1 MATFSLN
8 MIDRTK
14 LRNLAGVIV
23 NYSLGLKKG
32 ENLVLKGHGFDTY
45 PLVKE
50 IYREAVKVG
59 AHVDVRFGTNE
70 LGRIFM
76 EEASDE
82 QMKHLTSLDKQ
93 VAKSYD
99 AMVQIVGYENRY
111 ELTDVDGDKLAARAV
126 AMKPLGDILQETR
139 WCLLYYP
146 NAASA
151 AVAQRS
157 TEEWE
162 DFVLDSCL
170 LDWKKVEKLEERFIE
185 LLKKVSLVR
194 VVGEETDLS
203 VRIKGQKWRACC
215 GRRNL
220 PDGEVFTGPVRDD
233 VNGVIRYNTPSHY
246 SGHDFGWVKLWLE
259 KGKVVKEESDNLAGL
274 QEILATDK
282 GARFFGEFAFGLN
295 KNIKKPTKMILF
307 DEKME
312 KSLHMAL
319 GKCYK
324 ECPNGNDSA
333 IHWDLIFR
341 FKEAKAKIYFDGVE
355 VFGGGKWKGKFEF
368 LNKSF

>member
-1 MATFSLN
+1 MATFSLK

-14 LRNLAGVIV
+14 LRKLAEVIV
-23 NYSLGLKKG
+23 NYSLELKKG

-50 IYREAVKVG
+50 VFREAIRVG
-59 AHVDVRFGTNE
+59 ANVDVKFGTNE

-76 EEASDE
+76 EEASDS
-82 QMKHLTSLDKQ
+82 QIKHVTNLDKQ
-93 VAKSYD
+93 VVKSYD

-111 ELTDVDGDKLAARAV
+111 EMNGVAGEKQAMRALAL
-126 AMKPLGDILQETR
+126 KPLGDILQEKR

-151 AVAQRS
+151 AVAQWP

-162 DFVLDSCL
+162 DFVIDSCL
-170 LDWKKVEKLEERFIE
+170 LDWKKVEKLEEKFID

-203 VRIKGQKWRACC
+203 LSIKGQKWRACC
-215 GRRNL
+215 GKRNL
-220 PDGEVFTGPVRDD
+220 PDGEVFTGPVRNS

-246 SGHDFGWVKLWLE
+246 SGHDFGWVKLWIKDGE
-259 KGKVVKEESDNLAGL
+259 VVKEESDNLAGL

-282 GARFFGEFAFGLN
+282 GARYFGEFAFGLN

-333 IHWDLIFR
+333 IHWDLILR
-341 FKEAKAKIYFDGVE
+341 FKEAKVKVYFDGVE

-368 LNKSF
+368 LNKGF

>member
-1 MATFSLN
+1 MV
-8 MIDRTK
+8 DRAK
-14 LRNLAGVIV
+14 LKKLAGVIV
-23 NYSLGLKKG
+23 NYSLQLKKG

-50 IYREAVKVG
+50 VFREAVRLGV
-59 AHVDVRFGTNE
+59 HVDVRFGTNE
-70 LGRIFM
+70 LGRIFL
-76 EEASDE
+76 EEANE
-82 QMKHLTSLDKQ
+82 AQIKYVTNLDKE

-111 ELTDVDGDKLAARAV
+111 EMNGVSGEKQAQRAL
-126 AMKPLGDILQETR
+126 AMKPLGDILSEKR

-151 AVAQRS
+151 AVAQWS

-162 DFVLDSCL
+162 DFVMDSCL
-170 LDWKKVEKLEERFIE
+170 LDWKKVEKLENRFIE
-185 LLKKVSLVR
+185 LLKKVSEVR
-194 VVGEETDLS
+194 VVGEGTDLKLS
-203 VRIKGQKWRACC
+203 IKGQKWRACC
-215 GRRNL
+215 GKRNL
-220 PDGEVFTGPVRDD
+220 PDGEVFTAPVRTS
-233 VNGVIRYNTPSHY
+233 VNGVIQYNTPSHY
-246 SGHDFGWVKLWLE
+246 SGHDFNWIRLWIE
-259 KGKVVKEESDNLAGL
+259 KGKVVKEDSDNLAGL
-274 QEILATDK
+274 REILETDA
-282 GARFFGEFAFGLN
+282 GARYFGEFAFGLN

-341 FKEAKAKIYFDGVE
+341 FKQGKAKIYFDSEE
-355 VFGGGKWKGKFEF
+355 VFGGGKWKNKFDF